1 MWKREGVESLET
13 GEESVALAQT
23 VNSPAEGFYRNGEGI
38 TKLSILRATRIEKQ
52 AWARSVGEIELKGV
66 RLFSLVAH
74 DI

>member
-13 GEESVALAQT
+13 GEESVALPQT
-23 VNSPAEGFYRNGEGI
+23 VNSPAEGFYRNREGI